1 MACYGFS
8 GLGVS
13 FIVNVITAV
22 ITASQ
27 IPYIY
32 EIDVIHGT
40 IIFSIV
46 GVSNLL
52 IQPFFGKMLQNT
64 KTKIGRYK
72 PYIIGI
78 APVISLFVVLATWLP
93 QVNSMTFRVVYAYC
107 TCIPVLVLWNIW
119 YNTFYMIPAAMTPVS
134 QERIDML

>member
-1 MACYGFS
+1 MKKIKSLFISLKNGWSTPPEGRYLTFREMACYGFS

-22 ITASQ
+22 ITATQ

-52 IQPFFGKMLQNT
+52 I
-64 KTKIGRYK
+64 
-72 PYIIGI
+72 
-78 APVISLFVVLATWLP
+78 
-93 QVNSMTFRVVYAYC
+93 
-107 TCIPVLVLWNIW
+107 
-119 YNTFYMIPAAMTPVS
+119 
-134 QERIDML
+134 

>member
-22 ITASQ
+22 ITATQ

-72 PYIIGI
+72 PYI
-78 APVISLFVVLATWLP
+78 
-93 QVNSMTFRVVYAYC
+93 R
-107 TCIPVLVLWNIW
+107 
-119 YNTFYMIPAAMTPVS
+119 
-134 QERIDML
+134 